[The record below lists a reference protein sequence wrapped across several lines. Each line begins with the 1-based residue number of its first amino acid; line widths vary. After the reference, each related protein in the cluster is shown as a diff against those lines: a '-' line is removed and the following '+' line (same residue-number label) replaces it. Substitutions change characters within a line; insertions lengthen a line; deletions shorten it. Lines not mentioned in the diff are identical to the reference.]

1 MLFELNAQHSRES
14 QQIMLSKLVLLGALG
29 ATHAFVPTNTARVAR
44 VILEADVAVE
54 GDTAEPPSAAAVA
67 GVAPNDPGTLSCF
80 VDNQART
87 LDVATMPGAIPPVG
101 LWDPLGLS
109 KDLSDNE
116 LRWYRAAEIKHGR
129 VCMLAFTGWWVQNVC
144 HVTFAG
150 KIASSGT
157 TFKDLDGMDI
167 MKEWD
172 SVPED
177 GRLQII
183 TTIGLLEF
191 FAEARSKPHYV
202 FQGSPNDPTIS
213 TSSGYWPFNAEK
225 FGYQKLV
232 ENPEKFRKQQNKEIQ
247 NGRLAMLGTASLFAA
262 HYYPGSVP
270 ILSGITI

>member
-183 TTIGLLEF
+183 TTSEH
-191 FAEARSKPHYV
+191 R
-202 FQGSPNDPTIS
+202 D
-213 TSSGYWPFNAEK
+213 
-225 FGYQKLV
+225 V
-232 ENPEKFRKQQNKEIQ
+232 ENRRESASRPEGFDGAGAVGGVEAQARRRKVYAKL
-247 NGRLAMLGTASLFAA
+247 GRF
-262 HYYPGSVP
+262 
-270 ILSGITI
+270 TIRS